1 MRQRSSLTQ
10 SYASLYGDQN
20 TKKLFIANKIVTV
33 GAETTSCTNATR
45 EKEKRKTISGTLY
58 LK

>member
-33 GAETTSCTNATR
+33 GAVRRPPAQMQPER
-45 EKEKRKTISGTLY
+45 KKKEKPFQVHYI
-58 LK
+58 